1 MEKNR
6 ILFIEDNPEIR
17 ENVTEILELDG
28 FEVIAATN
36 GKEGLDIAREELPDL
51 IVCDIMMPVMDGFT
65 VLYFLTKD
73 AKTADIP
80 FIFLTAKVDRF
91 DFRKGMEMGA
101 DDYITKPFE
110 DVELI
115 NAIRSRLKKKEMLRK
130 EYSNDIYGFEQLV
143 SDAEGEKALM
153 QLVKNREVREFK
165 KKTEIYREGDYPLY
179 LYYLQNGSAKSY
191 KTNDDGKEFIINLY
205 KEGDFIGFKDIIQET
220 NFNDS
225 LQTLEDSKVVLIPR
239 AIFTD
244 LIVRNLSV
252 AQKVINLISKNIHQI
267 EEDLIK
273 LAYNSVRKRVAEAL
287 VLFFKDTSIE
297 SIKISRED
305 LAAKAGTS
313 IETAIR
319 TLSGFKEEN
328 LIDIKSGRISI
339 LELEKLQNMK
349 N

>member
-28 FEVIAATN
+28 FEVTAATN

-73 AKTADIP
+73 PKTADIP

>member
-73 AKTADIP
+73 PKTADIP

>member
-1 MEKNR
+1 MEKNK

-28 FEVIAATN
+28 FEVITASN
-36 GKEGLDIAREELPDL
+36 GKEGLDIAREEIPDI
-51 IVCDIMMPVMDGFT
+51 IVCDIMMPVMDGYT
-65 VLYFLTKD
+65 VLYFLSKD
-73 AKTADIP
+73 PPTAEIP
-80 FIFLTAKVDRF
+80 FIFLTAKVDRY

-115 NAIRSRLKKKEMLRK
+115 NAIRSRLKKKEMIRK
-130 EYSNDIYGFEQLV
+130 EYPNDIDGFEQLV
-143 SDAEGEKALM
+143 SDAEGERALM
-153 QLVKNREVREFK
+153 RLVEDREVREFK

-179 LYYLQNGSAKSY
+179 LYYLQSGAAKSF
-191 KTNDDGKEFIINLY
+191 KTNDDGKDYIINLY
-205 KEGDFIGFKDIIQET
+205 KAGDFIGFKDIIQES
-220 NFNDS
+220 NFTDS
-225 LQTLEDSKVVLIPR
+225 LETLEDSKVVLIPR
-239 AIFTD
+239 TIFTD

-252 AQKVINLISKNIHQI
+252 AQKVIHLISKNIHQI
-267 EEDLIK
+267 ENDLIK

-287 VLFFKDTSIE
+287 ILFFKDTTIE

-305 LAAKAGTS
+305 LASKAGTS

-319 TLSGFKEEN
+319 TLSSFKDEN
-328 LIDIKSGRISI
+328 IIDIKSGRISI
-339 LELEKLQNMK
+339 LELEKLKNMR